1 MTFSAWI
8 LSSEK
13 GKRAL
18 LLLHKTLLCKKK
30 EKKSWD
36 SSKAFIAKT
45 PKNEQNKEHAATAV
59 VGRVV
64 TAEEE
69 SKTQDIER
77 HRCSPH

>member
-1 MTFSAWI
+1 VKKARGLFYYYIRLYYA
-8 LSSEK
+8 
-13 GKRAL
+13 KR
-18 LLLHKTLLCKKK
+18 KK
-30 EKKSWD
+30 KKSWD

-59 VGRVV
+59 VDRVV